1 MELVISRQGI
11 ETTFEPR
18 KIEEYIKPEGILNS
32 NYQIIAK
39 SNLENIEA
47 NSVFGIRQQVKSYH
61 YRTTSGVETLLKVA
75 VFVILYL
82 LIFY

>member
-11 ETTFEPR
+11 ETAFEPR
-18 KIEEYIKPEGILNS
+18 EVEEYIKPEGILNS
-32 NYQIIAK
+32 NYQIVAK

-47 NSVFGIRQQVKSYH
+47 NSVFGIRQRVKSYH
-61 YRTTSGVETLLKVA
+61 YRTTSGVETLLKVT